1 MKKLFTVLFILI
13 GALSFAQQKY
23 ALVIGNGN
31 YANITKLNNPV
42 NDANDMAAALQGLG
56 FTVDK
61 LTNATQNQM
70 INAVTQLKNRLSAN
84 KNSYGFFYYAGH
96 GVQSNG
102 ENFLIPV
109 NANIQSESY
118 LPQMALSVEA
128 LLKELNQAG
137 NSLNV
142 VVLDA
147 CRDNPFSWKRSGSR
161 GLTVVESQPS
171 ESIIVFATS
180 AGSSAMDGTG
190 KNGLFTGHL
199 LTHLKTPD
207 LEVTEVFR
215 LTMGDVARSSNN
227 EQRPAIYNQFS
238 GKAYLGSQPAPTG
251 NMVRINGGSFQMGS
265 SFFNALFNSS
275 KDYERPQHKVTISP
289 FYMGRYQVT
298 VGDFRRFVNATG
310 YKTDAEKNG
319 GGKVWTGEDFEKKPD
334 ANWKN
339 PYFSQDD
346 NSPVVFVSWFD
357 AVQYCNWLS
366 AQEGLAPVYAIKG
379 EDVTWNYSANGY
391 RLPTEAEWEYACRA
405 GTTTDFSTGNKI
417 TTNQANYNDNV
428 ERTTA
433 VGSFAPNPW
442 GLYDMHGNVD
452 EWCWDWYNVYS
463 SKDQTDPRGPSERP
477 ERTSWE
483 RAVRGGSWDDHSEW
497 LRSARRN
504 WKFADDPRNTVGFR
518 IVRNF

>member
-1 MKKLFTVLFILI
+1 MKKP
-13 GALSFAQQKY
+13 ALLLAIFLVVQALFAQQKY
-23 ALVIGNGN
+23 ALVIGNQN
-31 YANITKLNNPV
+31 YANVTKLKNPE
-42 NDANDMAAALQGLG
+42 NDANDIAAALQGLG

-61 LTNATQNQM
+61 RLNANQNVM
-70 INAVTQLKNRLSAN
+70 ISAVTQLKNRLSAN

-109 NANIQSESY
+109 NANIPSESY
-118 LPQMALSVEA
+118 LPQMALSVET

-147 CRDNPFSWKRSGSR
+147 CRDNPFPWKRSGSR

-180 AGSSAMDGTG
+180 AGSSALDGTG

-199 LTHLKTPD
+199 LTHLKTPGI
-207 LEVTEVFR
+207 EVTEVFR

-238 GKAYLGSQPAPTG
+238 GKAYLGTQSNQTARTG
-251 NMVRINGGSFQMGS
+251 SDTIRINGGSFQMGS
-265 SFFNALFNSS
+265 SFIATFWDKPA
-275 KDYERPQHKVTISP
+275 DEGPRHKVTVSP

-310 YKTDAEKNG
+310 YKTDTEKNG
-319 GGKVWTGEDFEKKPD
+319 GGEVWTGEESEQRSD

-339 PYFSQDD
+339 PYFSQED
-346 NSPVVFVSWFD
+346 NSPVVFVNWFD

-366 AQEGLAPVYAIKG
+366 AQESLTPAYTIKG
-379 EDVTWNYSANGY
+379 EEVTWNYSANGY

-417 TTNQANYNDNV
+417 NTNQANYDV
-428 ERTTA
+428 TIGRTTA
-433 VGSFAPNPW
+433 VGSFTPNPW
-442 GLYDMHGNVD
+442 GLYDMHGNVN
-452 EWCWDWYNVYS
+452 EWCWDWYGDYS
-463 SKDQTDPRGPSERP
+463 SKAQTDPQGPMLGDYRV
-477 ERTSWE
+477 
-483 RAVRGGSWDDHSEW
+483 VRGGSWANSVDMI
-497 LRSARRN
+497 RSAFRG
-504 WKFADDPRNTVGFR
+504 NTTPSNTSRYHGFR
-518 IVRNF
+518 IARNL